1 MRRFLIGVAI
11 ACVAAVSWGQDTS
24 AIKLTAIKEI
34 QVKRG
39 TNPLCAEVLAELA
52 NKGKS
57 ALVIKDA
64 VFSIRFARPGFN
76 PVVLEAA
83 EPSDEVE
90 LAAGS
95 EVKPGRAVIRILV
108 NIGAVEEGAADRLME
123 LFNMISRR
131 DKESDLKV
139 VLDGRLKVAEGG
151 GSMSF
156 AEREVRLEM
165 VPEAGKSD
173 ALLR

>member
-1 MRRFLIGVAI
+1 MRRFLVCAVVIGLT
-11 ACVAAVSWGQDTS
+11 AVSWGQDTTG
-24 AIKLTAIKEI
+24 IKLTAIKEI

-39 TNPLCAEVLAELA
+39 TNPLCAEVLAELV
-52 NKGKS
+52 NKGKA

-64 VFSIRFARPGFN
+64 VFSVRFARPGFN

-90 LAAGS
+90 LPAGS
-95 EVKPGRAVIRILV
+95 DVKPGRAVIRILV
-108 NIGAVEEGAADRLME
+108 NVGTVEEGAMDRLLE

-131 DKESDLKV
+131 DKSSDLKV